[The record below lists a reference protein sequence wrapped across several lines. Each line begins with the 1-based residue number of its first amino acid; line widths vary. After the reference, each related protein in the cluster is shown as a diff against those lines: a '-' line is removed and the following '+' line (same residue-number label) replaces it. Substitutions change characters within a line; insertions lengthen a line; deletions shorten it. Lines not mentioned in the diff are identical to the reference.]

1 MNSANL
7 MTNAQSQFAY
17 GTHSEWAFKKKGQ
30 FKRFINKRKLQ
41 QQIKGQLIRPFF

>member
-17 GTHSEWAFKKKGQ
+17 GTHSGWAFK
-30 FKRFINKRKLQ
+30 
-41 QQIKGQLIRPFF
+41 